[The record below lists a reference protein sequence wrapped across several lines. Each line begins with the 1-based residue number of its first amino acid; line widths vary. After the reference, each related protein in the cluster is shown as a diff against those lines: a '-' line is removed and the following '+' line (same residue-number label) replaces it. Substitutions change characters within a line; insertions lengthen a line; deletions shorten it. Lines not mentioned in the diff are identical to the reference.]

1 MKKKMDGY
9 LSPEKDLKGFKVF
22 LTALN
27 LFKNIGFDL
36 KYEANDFYN
45 FIIEFINSLSPS
57 MVQKL
62 SQRLSETQM
71 MGGAIIEQG
80 KGLAMF
86 VADYIDHIKNAVLDD
101 INLHFNLTFAK
112 LGFKV
117 LFSFPGLTQFLHE
130 KFLSSE

>member
-1 MKKKMDGY
+1 
-9 LSPEKDLKGFKVF
+9 
-22 LTALN
+22 
-27 LFKNIGFDL
+27 
-36 KYEANDFYN
+36 
-45 FIIEFINSLSPS
+45 